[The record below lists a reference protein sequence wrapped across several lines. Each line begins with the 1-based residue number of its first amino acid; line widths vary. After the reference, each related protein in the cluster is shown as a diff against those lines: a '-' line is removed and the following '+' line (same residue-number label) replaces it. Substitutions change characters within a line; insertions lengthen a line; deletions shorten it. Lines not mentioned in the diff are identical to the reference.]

1 MDLNSIMPMRRETV
15 QARFTCKYCHRTFV
29 SEDKYLA
36 HECKQMKRDKELKS
50 PQGQTAWGYYQT
62 WMRQMKKLPPPAQSF
77 LTSKY
82 FRTFMNFAKFVK
94 DVDLPMPDKFIW
106 YVTQKQF
113 TPTMW
118 MDDEVYTLYLEFLDR
133 KVPPLEQTKMSVNT
147 LLNYSERRNF
157 DVADFF
163 DHVEPYE
170 VMHMVRV
177 RKLSPWLLL
186 TSKKFKQFF
195 VNRVNDEQR
204 LILESLI
211 RPSYWADKFEE
222 NPEAVAQIKQVVAAL
237 GI

>member
-1 MDLNSIMPMRRETV
+1 MPMRRETV

-36 HECKQMKRDKELKS
+36 HECKQMKRDAELKS
-50 PQGQTAWGYYQT
+50 PQGQAAWGYYQQ

-77 LTSKY
+77 VTSKY

-106 YVTQKQF
+106 FVTQKQF

-118 MDDEVYTLYLEFLDR
+118 MSDDVYTLYLEFLDR
-133 KVPPLEQTKMSVNT
+133 KVPPLEQAKISMNT
-147 LLNYSERRNF
+147 LLNYADRRDF
-157 DVADFF
+157 DVSEFF
-163 DHVEPYE
+163 DRVEPYE

-177 RKLSPWLLL
+177 RKLSPWILL
-186 TSKKFKQFF
+186 TSKKFKQFYIE
-195 VNRVNDEQR
+195 RTNDEQR
-204 LILESLI
+204 MILESLI
-211 RPSYWADKFEE
+211 RPSYWAEKFKE
-222 NPEAVAQIKQVVAAL
+222 NPEALAQIRQIVEAL